1 MVLKIR
7 LVAFLLALVNYPGR
21 RDWWRINNVHDTPPS
36 IATFHETYGDENKA
50 GNKQSGHTKSRTY
63 TQLSS
68 SLHQKKGARMRGT
81 AQRKTRTIKT
91 NRKREETS
99 LVGQWWSMHFFFIK
113 DQRKWQECIYKHKGK
128 TQRPHKRGG
137 MLAQHVQVQ
146 NNPGTNTVCL
156 RSDSA
161 GTNHTYTKQSTF

>member
-1 MVLKIR
+1 MSITQEGEIDEGLIM
-7 LVAFLLALVNYPGR
+7 YMT
-21 RDWWRINNVHDTPPS
+21 TPPS

-99 LVGQWWSMHFFFIK
+99 LVM
-113 DQRKWQECIYKHKGK
+113 KHA
-128 TQRPHKRGG
+128 
-137 MLAQHVQVQ
+137 LF
-146 NNPGTNTVCL
+146 
-156 RSDSA
+156 
-161 GTNHTYTKQSTF
+161 Y